1 MTHTYQLTGMTCAG
15 CEAKVN
21 SLLSA
26 VPGIT
31 GVNVSKESHTAI
43 LSMDQHISTSAL
55 QTALGGQDSKYHIAP
70 AASAPK
76 IETIEEPSA
85 SWVQTYK
92 PILII
97 FFYITLLSSVLSLH
111 EGQMHWMSF
120 MSVFMGGFFLTF
132 SFFKMLDLKGFAES
146 YAMYD
151 LVAGKIKAWGYLYA
165 FTELALGLAYVT
177 DFMPVLTNGITLI
190 VMTVS
195 IIGVL
200 RSVLNKQKI
209 KCACLGAVFNL
220 PMSTVTIVE
229 DGLMIIMSGLM
240 LFLL

>member
-1 MTHTYQLTGMTCAG
+1 MTHTYQLTGMTCTG

-31 GVNVSKESHTAI
+31 SVTVSKDSQTAI
-43 LSMDQHISTSAL
+43 LSMDQHISTSTL
-55 QTALGGQDSKYHIAP
+55 QTALGGDGSKYQI
-70 AASAPK
+70 ASAKATPK
-76 IETIEEPSA
+76 IETIEEPA
-85 SWVQTYK
+85 SNWFQTYK

-97 FFYITLLSSVLSLH
+97 FSYITLLSSFLSIH
-111 EGQMHWMSF
+111 EGHIQWMSF

-177 DFMPVLTNGITLI
+177 DFMPVLTNWITLI
-190 VMTVS
+190 IMTVS
-195 IIGVL
+195 IAGVL
-200 RSVLNKQKI
+200 RSVLNRQKI

-229 DGLMIIMSGLM
+229 DGLMIFMSGLM
-240 LFLL
+240 LFIL